1 MAIPA
6 REDGRS
12 RSSIR
17 PVSFELNYTEY
28 AEGSVLISLGKTRVL
43 CNASILNSVP
53 QWMRAQGKTGGWITA
68 EYAMLPRATHQRT
81 PRETLRPKARSQEI
95 RRLIGRSLR
104 AAVDLERL
112 GEFTCIVDCDVIQ
125 ADGGTRTAAITGGF
139 AALSLALM
147 RQVEESG
154 LDPEVL
160 KTNIAAISVG
170 MLTGNPVVDLNYAE
184 DSIADVDLNVVMN
197 SEGKLVELQGSAEGK
212 AYSRDEL
219 TKMLDLAE
227 GAILELIAI
236 QNENLSKYL
245 HS

>member
-1 MAIPA
+1 MEVRCRAYV
-6 REDGRS
+6 
-12 RSSIR
+12 R
-17 PVSFELNYTEY
+17 PVSIELNFSEY

-53 QWMRAQGKTGGWITA
+53 QWMRTQGKTGGWVTA

-95 RRLIGRSLR
+95 RRIIGRSLR
-104 AAVDLERL
+104 AAIDLERL
-112 GEFTCIVDCDVIQ
+112 GELTCIVDCDVIQ

-139 AALSLALM
+139 IALSLALM
-147 RQVEESG
+147 RQVEEGG

-160 KTNIAAISVG
+160 KSNIAAISVG
-170 MLTGNPVVDLNYAE
+170 MLAGNPVVDLDYAE

-197 SEGKLVELQGSAEGK
+197 GEGMLVELQGSAEGK
-212 AYSRDEL
+212 AYSREEL

-236 QNENLSKYL
+236 QKENLS
-245 HS
+245 

>member
-1 MAIPA
+1 MVIPA

-12 RSSIR
+12 MSSIR
-17 PVSFELNYTEY
+17 PVSIELNYTDY

-53 QWMRAQGKTGGWITA
+53 QWMRTQGKTGGWVTA

-95 RRLIGRSLR
+95 RRIIGRSLR
-104 AAVDLERL
+104 AAIDLERL
-112 GEFTCIVDCDVIQ
+112 GELTCIVDCDVIQ
-125 ADGGTRTAAITGGF
+125 ADGGTRTAAITGGYI
-139 AALSLALM
+139 ALSLALM
-147 RQVEESG
+147 RQIEEGG
-154 LDPEVL
+154 LDPQVL

-170 MLTGNPVVDLNYAE
+170 MLAGNPVVDLDYAE

-197 SEGKLVELQGSAEGK
+197 GEGKLVELQGSAEGE
-212 AYSRDEL
+212 AYSREEL
-219 TKMLDLAE
+219 TKMLDLAG

-236 QNENLSKYL
+236 QKESLS
-245 HS
+245 

>member
-1 MAIPA
+1 MEIPA

-12 RSSIR
+12 MSSIR
-17 PVSFELNYTEY
+17 PVSLELNYTEY

-43 CNASILNSVP
+43 CNASILKSVP
-53 QWMRAQGKTGGWITA
+53 QWMRSQGKTGGWVTA

-95 RRLIGRSLR
+95 RRIIGRSLR
-104 AAVDLERL
+104 AAIDLERL
-112 GEFTCIVDCDVIQ
+112 GELTCIVDCDVIQ

-139 AALSLALM
+139 IALSLALM
-147 RQVEESG
+147 RQIEEG
-154 LDPEVL
+154 GVDNGVF

-170 MLTGNPVVDLNYAE
+170 MLAGNPAVDLDYSE

-197 SEGKLVELQGSAEGK
+197 SEGKLIELQGSAEGK
-212 AYSRDEL
+212 AYSREDL
-219 TKMLDLAE
+219 TKLLDLAE

-236 QNENLSKYL
+236 QKENLS
-245 HS
+245 

>member
-1 MAIPA
+1 MEIPE
-6 REDGRS
+6 RENGRS
-12 RSSIR
+12 MSSIR
-17 PVSFELNYTEY
+17 PVSIELNFSEY

-53 QWMRAQGKTGGWITA
+53 QWMRTQGKTGGWVTA

-95 RRLIGRSLR
+95 RRIIGRSLR
-104 AAVDLERL
+104 AAIDLERL
-112 GEFTCIVDCDVIQ
+112 GELTCIVDCDVIQ

-139 AALSLALM
+139 IALSLALM
-147 RQVEESG
+147 RQVEEGG

-160 KTNIAAISVG
+160 KSNIAAISVG
-170 MLTGNPVVDLNYAE
+170 MLAGNPVVDLDYAE

-197 SEGKLVELQGSAEGK
+197 GEGMLVELQGSAEGK
-212 AYSRDEL
+212 AYSREEL

-236 QNENLSKYL
+236 QKENLS
-245 HS
+245 

>member
-1 MAIPA
+1 MENPD

-17 PVSFELNYTEY
+17 SVSFELDYAEY

-43 CNASILNSVP
+43 CNASILNAVP
-53 QWMRAQGKTGGWITA
+53 QWMRAQGKAGGWVTA

-81 PRETLRPKARSQEI
+81 PRETLRPRARSQEI
-95 RRLIGRSLR
+95 RRIIGRSLR
-104 AAVDLERL
+104 AGVDLERL

-139 AALSLALM
+139 VALSLALR
-147 RQVEESG
+147 RQIDESG
-154 LDPEVL
+154 LHPDVL

-170 MLTGNPVVDLNYAE
+170 MLAGKPVVDLNYSE
-184 DSIADVDLNVVMN
+184 DSQAEVDLNVVMN
-197 SEGKLVELQGSAEGK
+197 GEKELVELQGSAEGK
-212 AYSRDEL
+212 PFSREEL
-219 TKMLDLAE
+219 KKMLDLAE

-236 QNENLSKYL
+236 QNEILG
-245 HS
+245 